1 MVDNTQAITSVH
13 KGYLKKLWF
22 LKRTHECSMGVINE
36 LIEAN
41 KMQVEYAP
49 TLAHRGD
56 GFTKVMTPAKY
67 WQPAR

>member
-1 MVDNTQAITSVH
+1 
-13 KGYLKKLWF
+13 
-22 LKRTHECSMGVINE
+22 MGVINR

-41 KMQVEYAP
+41 KMHVEYAP